1 MKKLRVLSLF
11 SGIGSP
17 EKALERLGID
27 YELINYCEID
37 KYASKSYS
45 IIHNVSEELN
55 LGDITKIDI
64 DKLKD
69 FDLITHGSPCQDF
82 SMAGKGKGGDEGS
95 ETRSSLMWNT
105 VEIIKI
111 KRPKYV
117 IWENV
122 KGVLTKKH
130 IHNFEKYINLLN
142 ELGYTSYYK
151 VLNAKDYGIPQH
163 RERIFVVS
171 ILGEHN
177 QFEFPS
183 KIKLEKRLRDLLE
196 DKVEEK
202 YYLKDTKD
210 FFIKNS
216 FNMEA
221 KGNGFRFSP
230 HVKKNANISCC
241 VTTRAGSRMDDNFIL
256 DIDSN
261 KEKFEFSVKNEEIDL
276 NRLGGVFDTDKAKR
290 QAGAV
295 WDKDGLCPTL
305 DTMQGG
311 WRQPLVVEEI
321 KIERVGMLER
331 EGWYDIEKRVHST
344 NGLAPT
350 VECKNRAK
358 YIDDMR
364 IRKLTPKECWRLM
377 GFDDLDVDKC
387 ISAKLSN
394 TQLYKQA
401 GNSIVVNVMEEIF
414 KNLLKEHK

>member
-1 MKKLRVLSLF
+1 MGKLRVLSLF

-17 EKALERLGID
+17 EKALEKLGID

-64 DKLKD
+64 GKLKD
-69 FDLITHGSPCQDF
+69 FDLVTHGSPCQDF
-82 SMAGKGKGGDEGS
+82 SMAGKGRGGDEGS

-105 VEIIKI
+105 VEIIKE

-117 IWENV
+117 VWENV

-130 IHNFEKYINLLN
+130 IHNFEKYINTLD
-142 ELGYTSYYK
+142 ELGYKSYHK
-151 VLNAKDYGIPQH
+151 VLNAKNYGIPQH
-163 RERIFVVS
+163 RERIFVIS
-171 ILGEHN
+171 ILGEHDI
-177 QFEFPS
+177 FEFPEE
-183 KIKLEKRLRDLLE
+183 IKLERRLKDLLE

-256 DIDSN
+256 DIDSE
-261 KEKFEFSVKNEEIDL
+261 KEKFEFSIKNEEIDL
-276 NRLGGVFDTDKAKR
+276 NRL
-290 QAGAV
+290 
-295 WDKDGLCPTL
+295 
-305 DTMQGG
+305 
-311 WRQPLVVEEI
+311 
-321 KIERVGMLER
+321 
-331 EGWYDIEKRVHST
+331 
-344 NGLAPT
+344 APT
-350 VECKNRAK
+350 VECKNRSK
-358 YIDDMR
+358 YIDGMR

-377 GFDDLDVDKC
+377 GFDDTDIDKC

-401 GNSIVVNVMEEIF
+401 GNSIVVNVLEEIF
-414 KNLLKEHK
+414 KVLLKEYL